1 MDVKQT
7 VQQMKHLQY
16 ETQTKIGELRAEN
29 MTHLKYAQEDHDLQ
43 EQELLKDKR
52 ELKRLLREKE
62 EQTEL
67 QIQQLKIM
75 QSENSR

>member
-1 MDVKQT
+1 
-7 VQQMKHLQY
+7 MKHLQY

-29 MTHLKYAQEDHDLQ
+29 MTQLKFAQEDHDLQ

-52 ELKRLLREKE
+52 ELKRFLREKE

-67 QIQQLKIM
+67 QIQQLKM
-75 QSENSR
+75 LHSELLRCVKNDI